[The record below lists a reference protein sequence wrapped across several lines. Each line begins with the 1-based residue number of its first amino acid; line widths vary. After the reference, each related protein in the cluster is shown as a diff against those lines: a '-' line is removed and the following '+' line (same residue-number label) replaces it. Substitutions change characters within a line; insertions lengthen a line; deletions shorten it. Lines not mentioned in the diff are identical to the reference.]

1 MKRLYIKQKVFSLSG
16 KFTVKDEHENDVYFV
31 EGSFLKIPKTFSIM
45 NNKRDEVAL
54 ITKKVFTLLS
64 KFFVDVNGKEVLTI
78 KKEFSLF
85 KSRYS
90 IDAAN
95 IDVQGNWWDME
106 FQVLQHGTV
115 VGQVSKEWLSWGDS
129 YKVEILDD
137 SMEIMMIALVVA
149 IDCVKADQA
158 AAASAAT

>member
-1 MKRLYIKQKVFSLSG
+1 
-16 KFTVKDEHENDVYFV
+16 
-31 EGSFLKIPKTFSIM
+31 M

-54 ITKKVFTLLS
+54 ITKKVFTLLP